1 MDARFADGRAA
12 VTYVASCEFEQDA
25 LVIRVGA
32 GTLRWAYADL
42 ARADDDN
49 GTMILKRKPD
59 TGERVILDL
68 AAEGP
73 LRAAAPALFTPRAQG
88 VESPAVVAMLS
99 GIAASLAALFLIG
112 VPMAAEPIARVMP
125 QGYRDRISE
134 LTWQQVN
141 SSMTECTGPGAAEG
155 QGALYTLTDRLDAH
169 LAPELRDSVDVFVM
183 RAAVP
188 NAFALPDDSI
198 VITDQLIAF
207 AESPDELAGVIAHE
221 LGHVEGRHVMTTLI
235 QRLGA
240 GIFFDVVFGGA
251 GFGQAFAIGSSSIAS
266 MSFSREYET
275 DADARG
281 LDMMERAHIDPHAT
295 AALFERI
302 AAAFPGDDQIPPLLR
317 SHPAHADRA
326 AAARARASAGATPSL
341 SAEEW
346 QAVRSM
352 CETVDQPA
360 LPIGATPPPAPVGKP
375 GAAAPPPTIDK
386 GKPL

>member
-12 VTYVASCEFEQDA
+12 VTYAASCDIEPDA

-32 GTLRWAYADL
+32 GTLRWPYADL
-42 ARADDDN
+42 ARADDGN
-49 GTMILKRKPD
+49 GTIILKRKPD
-59 TGERVILDL
+59 TGERVILDT
-68 AAEGP
+68 AAETP
-73 LRAAAPALFTPRAQG
+73 LRPVAPALFTPRAQG
-88 VESPAVVAMLS
+88 VESPGVVVILS

-112 VPMAAEPIARVMP
+112 VPMAAEPIAQAMP

-141 SSMTECTGPGAAEG
+141 SSMVECTGPRAVAG
-155 QGALYTLTDRLDAH
+155 QTALYELANRLDAH
-169 LAPELRDSVDVFVM
+169 LSPDLRDNVDVFVM
-183 RAAVP
+183 QADVP

-198 VITDQLIAF
+198 IITDQLIAF
-207 AESPDELAGVIAHE
+207 AEGPDELAGVIAHE
-221 LGHVEGRHVMTTLI
+221 LGHVEGRHVLTTLI

-240 GIFFDVVFGGA
+240 GVFFDVVFGGA
-251 GFGQAFAIGSSSIAS
+251 GLGQAFAIGSSSIAS

-302 AAAFPGDDQIPPLLR
+302 AAAFPAEDQIPPLLR

-326 AAARARASAGATPSL
+326 AAARARASGGSTPSL
-341 SAEEW
+341 TAAEW

-352 CETVDQPA
+352 CATADQAPPA
-360 LPIGATPPPAPVGKP
+360 LGATLQQGPVGKP
-375 GAAAPPPTIDK
+375 GAVAPPPTVDK